1 MAKPPEEMEL
11 EQAWIG
17 AEDLPIHFVN
27 AFVGVTGPNAV
38 FLTLGSQLPPSIS
51 SEADVEAL
59 MARGYL
65 EVKPVARFALA
76 PEGLDEMIEALKNL
90 RSTHRKLTKAL
101 KGDES

>member
-17 AEDLPIHFVN
+17 AEDLPIHFAN

-38 FLTLGSQLPPSIS
+38 FLTIGSQFPPSIS
-51 SEADVEAL
+51 NEADFEEL
-59 MARGYL
+59 KARGYV
-65 EVKPVARFALA
+65 EVKPVVRLALA
-76 PEGLDEMIEALKNL
+76 PEGLDEMIEALKAL
-90 RSTHRKLTKAL
+90 RSTHRKLSKAL